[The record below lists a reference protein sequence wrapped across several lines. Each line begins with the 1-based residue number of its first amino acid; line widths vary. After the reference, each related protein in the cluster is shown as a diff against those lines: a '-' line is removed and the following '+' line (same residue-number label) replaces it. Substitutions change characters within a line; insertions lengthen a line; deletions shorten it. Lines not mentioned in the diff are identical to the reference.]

1 MVLIKLDIQLLTEE
15 LILIALKSHTA
26 LNIYVLKHD
35 EDRIYL
41 QFDKA
46 KGKKIDITQQDKM
59 TVVDLEI
66 EETVDNV
73 AENCLAFDR
82 YNKSG
87 K

>member
-1 MVLIKLDIQLLTEE
+1 MIV
-15 LILIALKSHTA
+15 LKSHTA

-41 QFDKA
+41 QFDNA
-46 KGKKIDITQQDKM
+46 KGKEIDISQGDKM

-66 EETVDNV
+66 EETVDKV

-87 K
+87 KYFFLSELG